1 MPLTVGSSGAST
13 TYSGSI
19 SDNGS
24 GASLTKVGT
33 GTLTLTGTNSYGG
46 VTTISNGG
54 LVFGT
59 ASALPTTLTSNAI
72 TLNGGYVGVA
82 GYSVNALLN
91 SGLITASPA
100 SGGIALTAADSE
112 NINFATAGTGTY
124 GNLGLGSAG
133 TNIYSGTLTPTN
145 NLYRLGGGGGTLVMA
160 NGLSVSAGSLLVNG
174 NVTLLGASSYSGRT
188 TITAGTLQVDNGGST
203 ATLGSGAIVNNGAGL
218 QSQRLGPDGL
228 PEH

>member
-1 MPLTVGSSGAST
+1 M
-13 TYSGSI
+13 
-19 SDNGS
+19 
-24 GASLTKVGT
+24 
-33 GTLTLTGTNSYGG
+33 TGTNSYGG

-124 GNLGLGSAG
+124 RKLGLAP
-133 TNIYSGTLTPTN
+133 LAPTSIAA
-145 NLYRLGGGGGTLVMA
+145 R
-160 NGLSVSAGSLLVNG
+160 SRP
-174 NVTLLGASSYSGRT
+174 RT
-188 TITAGTLQVDNGGST
+188 TST
-203 ATLGSGAIVNNGAGL
+203 ASAAAAAR
-218 QSQRLGPDGL
+218 SSWPMA
-228 PEH
+228 